1 MGHTEWW
8 VVEERLKCGAMAE
21 LGLPVPWDLARVVLP
36 L

>member
-8 VVEERLKCGAMAE
+8 VVEERLKWGAMAE
-21 LGLPVPWDLARVVLP
+21 LGLPVPWDLAHAVLP